1 MRRARL
7 SEMLSCS
14 MRKRGVPGLLTSH
27 CHHSQRMMQLGNEH
41 RTAAKFTRT
50 ENAITANKPLTS
62 PPGNAG
68 LGAETVRRLAAHSP
82 SAIYLCARNPSSADP
97 LISSIKSSY
106 PSAKINIIPI
116 KLDLSSLEST
126 KLAAE
131 TILSQTSRL
140 DILYNNAGI
149 ALVAPAL
156 TKDGYETQFG
166 INYFGH
172 ALFTQLLL
180 PLMLKTATTAP
191 KNSVRIVNVSS
202 EAHIRSV
209 PNGLALE
216 ETKTDM
222 SAHHSTKRYGQ
233 SKVAQILFAQKL
245 AQLYP
250 SITSVSLH
258 PGFVATEINTG
269 KGGGSFWLGLLIR
282 NIVGWV
288 GLSVEDGT
296 KNQLWAGVAPEVE
309 SGKYYDPIGVLKAGS
324 SVARDEKKREELWQ
338 WTEKELKAH
347 GGPGWPE
354 SK

>member
-1 MRRARL
+1 MPKTFDPDTELPDL
-7 SEMLSCS
+7 SGKVIVVTGGKYRSPEKDTTS
-14 MRKRGVPGLLTSH
+14 RK
-27 CHHSQRMMQLGNEH
+27 
-41 RTAAKFTRT
+41 AT
-50 ENAITANKPLTS
+50 EYQMENYKVADQPLTP

-126 KLAAE
+126 KLAAQ

-140 DILYNNAGI
+140 DILFNNAGI
-149 ALVAPAL
+149 AMTAPSL
-156 TKDGYETQFG
+156 TADGYETQFG
-166 INYFGH
+166 VNYLGH
-172 ALFTQLLL
+172 TMFTQFLL
-180 PLMLKTATTAP
+180 PLMLKTAATAP
-191 KNSVRIVNVSS
+191 PKSVRIVNVSS
-202 EAHIRSV
+202 QAHVRTV
-209 PNGLALE
+209 ANGLALE
-216 ETKTDM
+216 EAKTDM
-222 SAHHSTKRYGQ
+222 SSVHTATRYGH
-233 SKVAQILFAQKL
+233 SKLANILFSHKL

-269 KGGGSFWLGLLIR
+269 KGGGSYWLSLFIR
-282 NIVGWV
+282 NVVGWA

-309 SGKYYDPIGVLKAGS
+309 SGKYYDPIGAVKAGS
-324 SVARDEKKREELWQ
+324 KWVQDETKRDELWQ

-354 SK
+354 AE